1 MSVDLE
7 KIKTRYR
14 RLLAMSGDVN
24 SPHEAAIAARRAAS
38 LMHKYDLD
46 EADCADGSPE
56 DAWTV
61 DDFVGTFAELR
72 QKRAPQWITSLVI
85 RVARLHGCE
94 VRREWCEEA
103 QAHRLQWLGTVAD
116 ALAAEMCLDYLIQ
129 QVNQLAKIYQAG
141 GQRTRMEMTDFRT
154 GATAEISRTIDQ
166 IVEDQETAHAANT
179 GDPGELMVV
188 SKRQAIRARFD
199 VRYGT
204 RRGRAVGDGYA
215 TGKAAAKGVGVRRSV
230 HGSGGPAGYLH

>member
-1 MSVDLE
+1 M
-7 KIKTRYR
+7 
-14 RLLAMSGDVN
+14 
-24 SPHEAAIAARRAAS
+24 
-38 LMHKYDLD
+38 
-46 EADCADGSPE
+46 
-56 DAWTV
+56 
-61 DDFVGTFAELR
+61 
-72 QKRAPQWITSLVI
+72 
-85 RVARLHGCE
+85 
-94 VRREWCEEA
+94 
-103 QAHRLQWLGTVAD
+103 AD

-129 QVNQLAKIYQAG
+129 QVNQLAKTYQAG

-154 GATAEISRTIDQ
+154 GASAEISRTIDQ
-166 IVEDQETAHAANT
+166 IVREQETAHAANT

-215 TGKAAAKGVGVRRSV
+215 TGKAAARGVGVRRSV

>member
-14 RLLAMSGDVN
+14 RLLAMSGEVN

-38 LMHKYDLD
+38 LMRKYDLD
-46 EADCADGSPE
+46 ETDCADGSPE
-56 DAWTV
+56 NAWTV

-72 QKRAPQWITSLVI
+72 QKRTPQWIMSLVI

-94 VRREWCEEA
+94 ARRGWCEEA
-103 QAHRLQWLGTVAD
+103 QAHRVQWLGTVAD

-129 QVNQLAKIYQAG
+129 QVNQLAKTYQAG

-154 GATAEISRTIDQ
+154 GASTEISRTIDQ
-166 IVEDQETAHAANT
+166 IVREQETAHAANT

-230 HGSGGPAGYLH
+230 HGAGGPAGYLH

>member
-14 RLLAMSGDVN
+14 RLLAMSGEVN

-38 LMHKYDLD
+38 LMRKYDLD
-46 EADCADGSPE
+46 ETDCADDSPE
-56 DAWTV
+56 NAWTV

-72 QKRAPQWITSLVI
+72 QKRTPQWIMSLVI

-94 VRREWCEEA
+94 ARRGWCEEA
-103 QAHRLQWLGTVAD
+103 QAHRVQWLGTVAD

-129 QVNQLAKIYQAG
+129 QVNQLAKTYRAG
-141 GQRTRMEMTDFRT
+141 GQRSRMEMTDFRT
-154 GATAEISRTIDQ
+154 GASTEISRTIDQ
-166 IVEDQETAHAANT
+166 IVREQETAHAANT

-230 HGSGGPAGYLH
+230 HGAGGPAGYLH